1 MSQEA
6 TRSLD
11 RTCKSV
17 VIPVERGWDYLNPRP
32 SANVVLHP
40 VRRTTDRWPESG
52 KTASAHA
59 IFGWQRLLCM
69 AGVKSSADFSVEDIW
84 TASAAI
90 STVDS
95 LVYSARDS
103 YFEFQNLSDDLTDS
117 EVVALYF
124 NEAKLADAGI
134 SYSARV
140 ALRRTNDPLW
150 QYRSTTIE
158 ALDVRPLVDDLG
170 AYGMEQ
176 ARSNAL
182 RIVINPRNLTFNPID
197 AVSPAIAKQK

>member
-1 MSQEA
+1 
-6 TRSLD
+6 
-11 RTCKSV
+11 
-17 VIPVERGWDYLNPRP
+17 
-32 SANVVLHP
+32 
-40 VRRTTDRWPESG
+40 
-52 KTASAHA
+52 
-59 IFGWQRLLCM
+59 M
-69 AGVKSSADFSVEDIW
+69 AGVKSSADFCVENIW

-95 LVYSARDS
+95 LIYSARDS

-117 EVVALYF
+117 EVPALYF

-140 ALRRTNDPLW
+140 TLRRTNDPLW
-150 QYRSTTIE
+150 RYRSTTVE
-158 ALDVRPLVDDLG
+158 ALDVRPLVDDLE

-197 AVSPAIAKQK
+197 AVTPAIAKQE